1 MVLPKDPIKAAA
13 YRENARLR
21 QLGKKH
27 KPETIAKMREAQSGE
42 RNPNYGGNPE
52 MIERCKGMARKRIG
66 TKASDDTR
74 KKMTASQKKRYENH
88 PELIEVLRESKMGEK
103 NHNFGKQIADDVK
116 VKMSLAKQGPNHFNY
131 GKHLSEETREK
142 IRIANSGENCYHF
155 GQSPSDE
162 TRHKMSEALRGDKC
176 YKWKGGITALNHAI
190 RCSLEN
196 RDWIMAVFKR
206 DAFTCQDC
214 GATKVYLHAHH
225 IKPFAEIMRENEI
238 TTIEEARACA
248 ALWDVA
254 NGKSLCEDCHRVIH
268 FGEPDEETA
277 PEVAELAEVI

>member
-1 MVLPKDPIKAAA
+1 MTLPKDPIKAEATK
-13 YRENARLR
+13 EKIR
-21 QLGKKH
+21 QSRLGKKH
-27 KPETIAKMREAQSGE
+27 SPETIAKMSAARTGE
-42 RNPNYGGNPE
+42 KNPNYGGNPE
-52 MIERCKGMARKRIG
+52 MIERCKEMARKRIG
-66 TKASDDTR
+66 SKASEETR
-74 KKMTASQKKRYENH
+74 RKMVESQKKRYQEH
-88 PELIEVLRESKMGEK
+88 PELIEALRESKIGER
-103 NHNFGKQIADDVK
+103 NHNFGKPMSEDQK
-116 VKMSLAKQGPNHFNY
+116 KLLSLAKQGENHPNY

-162 TRHKMSEALRGDKC
+162 TRRKMSEALRGDKC

-206 DAFTCQDC
+206 DGFTCQKC
-214 GATKVYLHAHH
+214 QATKVYLHAHH
-225 IKPFAEIMRENEI
+225 IKPFAEIMRENNI

-254 NGKSLCEDCHRVIH
+254 NGISYCEGCHKEEH
-268 FGEPDEETA
+268 FGEAEEEDAA
-277 PEVAELAEVI
+277 PEVAEAL